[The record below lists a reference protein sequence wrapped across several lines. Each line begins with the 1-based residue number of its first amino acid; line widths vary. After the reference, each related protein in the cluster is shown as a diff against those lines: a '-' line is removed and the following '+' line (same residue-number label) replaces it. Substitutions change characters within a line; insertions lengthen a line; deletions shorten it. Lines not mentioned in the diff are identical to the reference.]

1 MLALFLGALDAL
13 VVAAA
18 MPSIVAD
25 LGGIH
30 LYSWV
35 FSSYM
40 LTRATA
46 LPIFGKLCDLYGS
59 RNLFLAAVA
68 LFMASSVLAGAAD
81 SMPYLIFFR
90 ALQGIGAGG
99 NFALAYVIAADLA
112 PPHKRGKAMGSM
124 AFVWGVASIL
134 GPSLGGFMVNY
145 FSWRWIFYIN
155 LPLGAFAFLS
165 IALFL
170 KEVRQKKP
178 NASVDYPGALVLTLS
193 VLALLTAFLLGEHWD
208 QWLSPTIPA
217 LLVASAA
224 GVFLFARIEKRAPEP
239 ILAMEFFRIPAF
251 RTANGAA
258 FCSSF
263 AIFSLSAFTP
273 LYIQGVLGKSP
284 ATLGLA
290 MIPLSLG
297 WSLGALVCGQ
307 VIRPHRERRFS
318 IWGAL
323 VLAGST
329 AVILS
334 FTPGTPL
341 WLCSAVLAAAGLG
354 MGFVSISTLLVV
366 QNSLS
371 ASDLGIA
378 TSSHQF
384 ARTLGGTIGIGA
396 SGSFFSGAL
405 TRWTDHPANARWAR
419 DFPQFFGQD
428 LPGNLRHLFQSDLS
442 GMLPQSLQNVLREA
456 VLRGIDI
463 VVGLA
468 LAASV
473 LNVLC
478 CFLLPKEGPRSPDAA
493 PPPVNFPVR
502 GGMK

>member
-329 AVILS
+329 AMILP

-341 WLCSAVLAAAGLG
+341 WLCSAVLA
-354 MGFVSISTLLVV
+354 
-366 QNSLS
+366 
-371 ASDLGIA
+371 
-378 TSSHQF
+378 
-384 ARTLGGTIGIGA
+384 
-396 SGSFFSGAL
+396 
-405 TRWTDHPANARWAR
+405 
-419 DFPQFFGQD
+419 
-428 LPGNLRHLFQSDLS
+428 
-442 GMLPQSLQNVLREA
+442 
-456 VLRGIDI
+456 
-463 VVGLA
+463 
-468 LAASV
+468 
-473 LNVLC
+473 
-478 CFLLPKEGPRSPDAA
+478 
-493 PPPVNFPVR
+493 
-502 GGMK
+502 